1 MDMILPPLAFFGVGD
16 QEMIVIMVVV
26 LILFGGK
33 KMPDFAR
40 GLGKTLKELRKAT
53 GEVEREFKRVMDEA
67 ENLPPK
73 APFTMPS
80 VLPPAVPAAPVTPLT
95 PATPAIPAAPVAP
108 TASEPPHEEDRA
120 PKSRDE
126 PPPDLPQEYGGEFH
140 SDI

>member
-1 MDMILPPLAFFGVGD
+1 MNPFPPLAFFGVGD
-16 QEMIVIMVVV
+16 TEMLLIMVAV

-67 ENLPPK
+67 ENPPPPATFPK
-73 APFTMPS
+73 PSIPAPFARIE
-80 VLPPAVPAAPVTPLT
+80 PASTPEKKPIQEPGPEVTP
-95 PATPAIPAAPVAP
+95 
-108 TASEPPHEEDRA
+108 
-120 PKSRDE
+120 
-126 PPPDLPQEYGGEFH
+126 PPPSPPEDGREYH

>member
-1 MDMILPPLAFFGVGD
+1 MDLTLPPLAFFGVGD
-16 QEMIVIMVVV
+16 TEMLLIMVAV

-67 ENLPPK
+67 ENPPPK
-73 APFTMPS
+73 
-80 VLPPAVPAAPVTPLT
+80 PPLQAPVTPL
-95 PATPAIPAAPVAP
+95 PAARIEPAAPESPKAENPAP
-108 TASEPPHEEDRA
+108 APEAGPPHRF
-120 PKSRDE
+120 
-126 PPPDLPQEYGGEFH
+126 PPDEGSEYH